1 MRIIKFNEASSEGQ
15 KPHELALSE
24 LNLSVKDMEA
34 MLYKLNKYKDYL
46 GTDGKDLISDL
57 ESAKSSSWVKLRKWK
72 IENILSRYEVQKV
85 KINEV
90 DDIEDYL
97 LEIEDEG
104 WEVKI
109 QPNSHLIDF
118 STEGHPI
125 KKLAALFHFLD
136 SNHRLG
142 FILQGVD
149 NNRGKWEV
157 RVKYKIRTGEGDNKK
172 EEDMEE
178 EENRISHSQLLR
190 VLGIPTND
198 DEEYD
203 DEYGCPDC
211 RGTGEIDGEE
221 CDNCGGTG
229 VNLVLED
236 N

>member
-34 MLYKLNKYKDYL
+34 MLYKLSKYKDYL
-46 GTDGKDLISDL
+46 ASDGKELISDL
-57 ESAKSSSWVKLRKWK
+57 ESAKASGWTKLRKWK

-97 LEIEDEG
+97 LEVEDEG

-109 QPNSHLIDF
+109 QPNSHIIDF

-149 NNRGKWEV
+149 DNRGKWEV

-172 EEDMEE
+172 EEDIEE
-178 EENRISHSQLLR
+178 EEANRAKDLLYR
-190 VLGIPTND
+190 MLQQTRLAD
-198 DEEYD
+198 FDE
-203 DEYGCPDC
+203 DEAEECPD
-211 RGTGEIDGEE
+211 
-221 CDNCGGTG
+221 CGGTG
-229 VNLVLED
+229 VVDDEECEYCTVKVF
-236 N
+236 

>member
-109 QPNSHLIDF
+109 QPNSHIIDF

-178 EENRISHSQLLR
+178 EENRISHYQLLR

-198 DEEYD
+198 EEEY
-203 DEYGCPDC
+203 DEYGCPNC

>member
-109 QPNSHLIDF
+109 QPNSHIIDF

-142 FILQGVD
+142 FILQNVD
-149 NNRGKWEV
+149 DNRGKWEV

-178 EENRISHSQLLR
+178 EENRISHYQLLR

-198 DEEYD
+198 EEEY